1 MLKKRKYIVLIVLIM
16 CFPLLQL
23 IGKSSWII
31 IDQMETPIQTE
42 YIPFQ
47 TDSLQEVIYNGQ
59 KQTIIVDDT
68 DQNFDAESCMYTYY
82 HEDDLTTSLGSDGVI
97 HAGNYKVIVTYEGK
111 EIDVVDFKIKPKEL
125 HIQALNHTITY
136 GDLPTNVGVEYSG
149 FVDGENETILNGEL
163 QYTYDYHQYDNVGE
177 YHIIPGGFTHSNYHI
192 IYDNGTLTVNQ
203 KGITISWSNSDHLI
217 YTGNDLKPSV
227 TLEGVYNNECTPIVE
242 VQKENTTEWQ
252 NQAIHA
258 GKYTAK
264 VSLEGNKAQNYQ
276 VLENTNESF
285 TIQKAPFSV
294 AWKDY
299 TTTIIYDGSYTTLSL
314 DKTLPEGLEVAYSYM
329 HSNGTVS
336 TDGAKDAGTY
346 TITATITDI
355 YDDYIIN
362 NNDTSGAIL
371 ETTLVIQPKDISNAV
386 IILNEKVYIYT
397 GSPITPSVSVKL
409 DEVILDESNYVVTYL
424 DNTNVGVATI
434 QVSGENNYSGTV
446 STTFQIIENNPD
458 GPYRVVFYDTD
469 GKTILEEMIVAS
481 GETITPP
488 AYEVTSDFEFNREFA
503 WINMDTNEEITS
515 FDQITTN
522 LNIIAQVTETRR
534 SYNLSIWYKDKDNQV
549 SSVKKNSSTAVG
561 TYNEQVYDFVNKIGV
576 TTKNDVAYG
585 DEVKLNRQIRLA
597 ETYTYNTNATTTA
610 NRYINCFYMSPV
622 DVFDWETLSN
632 GSNEDLLVYV
642 DGDNIT
648 IVVLCVQP
656 QAIVSTDVIANSTN
670 LNDTAHT
677 YYANMNDAFEA
688 CKNVSGTTYLRIYGQ
703 ARYVS
708 NTFAN
713 NGFTANTVINQYA
726 MTVNGHMFTV
736 PRYTLDI
743 SGYTLNT
750 FTDVANQKYT
760 INSDLKVI
768 LPYGREDATIDGY
781 ITKQESLSPI
791 SNSNIQSIMTIPE
804 GVTLEI
810 NGEMVIGGYLYGT
823 GGTVAARSIVINEG
837 TIIVNSGKTLTT
849 MGYLKGTGQ
858 VIVNN
863 GATLTDI
870 FKIHDW
876 PGGANAMG
884 LNNKKIFPFNCYTF
898 HNVSCETK
906 IYQGGTYKAW
916 AQLYMSNDWATA
928 QYITL
933 VGTGGLFELVDGYV
947 IKNVEDTT
955 KVTNINSSIT
965 ASNQDITQRDILD
978 IYGSFKDNS
987 VSVTAKVLISTTIT
1001 TNTDLAMPIGFT
1013 RITLKEGTGNLTK
1026 NSYKF
1031 LPGSDLVICDGAELI
1046 LNNGVKIMLY
1056 DDYPD
1061 DYSYDNGSTTTSGV
1075 NNVNSYQYR
1084 HKDIYNSDGTIK
1096 EEYQAAITVDGKLTI
1111 HGYLAGTV
1119 KTTSNTGFITLTNNS
1134 LTISELTS
1142 LKYGRTGS
1150 TATVS
1155 SRTYY
1160 ARGHIVGSD
1169 FDLAQFIAGK
1179 TYQAVSFNGSFGWIA
1194 TDNEIT
1200 LGYDANG
1207 GILTDSE
1214 QEGPYATGIG
1224 GYTITTIDV
1233 TDPIREHYIFE
1244 GWYMDKECTIPAI
1257 GQIVFVDTILYAK
1270 WKPIQYNIHYI
1281 FDYFNCVDYADIV
1294 NPNVTT
1300 YNIEDVIALLTP
1312 TSASNYVF
1320 GGWYTDADHTQR
1332 VTTIQGELYGE
1343 DITLYG
1349 LWYPAGTETY
1359 LIQYETNNSDYHL
1372 DSEEIISTAT
1382 STYQTPNLGDRNDD
1396 ITYPQYFVG
1405 WFMDAEFTEPYS
1417 GTIDGNTT
1425 LYAKW
1430 EQKLVVRID
1439 LANEIKPIE
1448 VRYVQPAEGLT
1459 IELNDYNPVKQGY
1472 RFDQWVVTG
1481 ATISGTIVDLPNEN
1495 GVEVSIT
1502 ATYIRQ
1508 YTITIEGD
1516 TGYIKVENT
1525 NGVISS
1531 GAIVDEGSTL
1541 TVTSTDSKT
1550 TATITIGASITNV
1563 AENKSQ
1569 TVTVTGDVKVVATR
1583 KSGCFAKGTP
1593 ILLSDGTYRNIE
1605 DISVG
1610 DKILTFNHETGKTEE
1625 QIVTYIPYHSINVY
1639 QVLELEFENGKYIKV
1654 LYAHGFMNAQTRKY
1668 EEISYSNVSMMV
1680 GNEYVFLNEQGQL
1693 TTSKLKSYEIY
1704 DEITE
1709 CYSISSSY
1717 NLNHIVNGAL
1727 CISDD
1732 IQGLYNYFEL
1742 DENFKYDEVLKEQ
1755 DIQKYGLLSYEE
1767 VADFMTREIYE
1778 LFNVKYLSVSIGK
1791 GLITRDIMI
1800 AYIKQFA

>member
-1 MLKKRKYIVLIVLIM
+1 MLKKRKYIVLIILMM

-31 IDQMETPIQTE
+31 IDQMQTPIQTE

-47 TDSLQEVIYNGQ
+47 TDSIQEVVYNGQ

-68 DQNFDAESCMYTYY
+68 DQDFDAELCTYMYY

-97 HAGNYKVIVTYEGK
+97 HAGNYKVIVSYEGK
-111 EIDVVDFKIKPKEL
+111 QIDVVDFKIKPKEL
-125 HIQALNHTITY
+125 HIQALDHTITY
-136 GDLPTNVGVEYSG
+136 GDLPTNVGVQYSG
-149 FVDGENETILNGEL
+149 FIEGENESILNGEL
-163 QYTYDYHQYDNVGE
+163 QYIYDYHQYDNVGE
-177 YHIIPGGFTHSNYHI
+177 YHITPKGLTHSNYHI
-192 IYDNGTLTVNQ
+192 IYDSGVLTVNQ
-203 KGITISWSNSDHLI
+203 KIITISWSSVEHLV

-227 TLEGVYNNECTPIVE
+227 TLEGVYNNECTAIVE

-252 NQAIHA
+252 RQAIHA
-258 GKYTAK
+258 GAYVAK
-264 VSLEGNKAQNYQ
+264 VSLEGDKAPNYSL
-276 VLENTNESF
+276 LENTNESF
-285 TIQKAPFSV
+285 TIQKAPFSIS
-294 AWKDY
+294 WKDY
-299 TTTIIYDGSYTTLSL
+299 VTPIIYDGSYRTLLL
-314 DKTLPEGLEVAYSYM
+314 DKTLPEGLEAVYSYI

-346 TITATITDI
+346 TVTATITDT
-355 YDDYIIN
+355 YNDYIIN
-362 NNDTSGAIL
+362 NNHTSGVIL
-371 ETTLVIQPKDISNAV
+371 ETTLVIEAKDISSAE
-386 IILNEKVYIYT
+386 IILNEKVYIHT
-397 GSPITPSVSVKL
+397 GHPITPSIIVSL
-409 DEVILDESNYVVTYL
+409 DNLILEVSNYTVTYV
-424 DNTNVGVATI
+424 DNTDVGTATI
-434 QVSGENNYSGTV
+434 QVSGKDNYFGTI

-469 GKTILEEMIVAS
+469 GTTILEEMIVPS
-481 GETITPP
+481 GESITPP

-503 WINMDTNEEITS
+503 WINMETSEEITS

-522 LNIIAQVTETRR
+522 LNIMAQVTETRR

-549 SSVKKNSSTAVG
+549 SSVKKNSSAAVG
-561 TYNEQVYDFVNKIGV
+561 TYNEQVYDFVNRIGE
-576 TTKNDVAYG
+576 TRHSNILYGSDVSLS
-585 DEVKLNRQIRLA
+585 KQIRLA

-622 DVFDWETLSN
+622 DLFDWETLSS
-632 GSNEDLLVYV
+632 GSNSDMLVYV

-670 LNDTAHT
+670 LDDTAHT

-688 CKNVSGTTYLRIYGQ
+688 CKNVSGTVYLRIYGQ
-703 ARYVS
+703 ARYAG
-708 NTFAN
+708 NTLAYHC
-713 NGFTANTVINQYA
+713 FTTNTTINQYA
-726 MTVNGHMFTV
+726 MTVNNHMFTV
-736 PRYTLDI
+736 PKYTLDI

-750 FTDVANQKYT
+750 FTDDANQKYT
-760 INSDLKVI
+760 INSNLKVI
-768 LPYGREDATIDGY
+768 LPYGREDDTAVGY
-781 ITKQESLSPI
+781 ITQQEGAAAI
-791 SNSNIQSIMTIPE
+791 SGGYIQSVMTIPE

-810 NGEMVIGGYLYGT
+810 NGEMIIGGYIYST
-823 GGTVAARSIVINEG
+823 GGFTNSHAVVMNEG
-837 TIIVNSGKTLTT
+837 TIIVNAGTTLTT

-858 VIVNN
+858 VIVNQD
-863 GATLTDI
+863 ATLTDI
-870 FKIHDW
+870 FKIYDW

-906 IYQGGTYKAW
+906 IYQGATYKAW

-933 VGTGGLFELVDGYV
+933 VGAGGLFELIDGYV

-965 ASNQDITQRDILD
+965 TSNQDITQRDILD

-987 VSVTAKVLISTTIT
+987 VSVTAKVLITATIT

-1013 RITLKEGTGNLTK
+1013 RITLKEGTGTLTK

-1031 LPGSDLVICDGAELI
+1031 LPGSDLVICEGAELI
-1046 LNNGVKIMLY
+1046 LNDGVKVMLY

-1061 DYSYDNGSTTTSGV
+1061 DYSYENGSSTTSGV
-1075 NNVNSYQYR
+1075 NNVNSYHYR

-1096 EEYQAAITVDGKLTI
+1096 EEYQANVTVDGKLTI

-1119 KTTSNTGFITLTNNS
+1119 KTTSTTGSITLTHNS

-1155 SRTYY
+1155 NRTYY
-1160 ARGHIVGSD
+1160 ARGHIVGSGL
-1169 FDLAQFIAGK
+1169 DLAQFIAGK

-1200 LGYDANG
+1200 IGYDANG
-1207 GILTDSE
+1207 GSLTDSE
-1214 QEGPYATGIG
+1214 QQGPYITGIS
-1224 GYTITTIDV
+1224 GYTIETIGV
-1233 TDPIREHYIFE
+1233 TNPIREHYIFE
-1244 GWYMDKECTIPAI
+1244 GWYIDKACTIPAI
-1257 GQIVFVDTILYAK
+1257 GQTVFVDTILYAK
-1270 WKPIQYNIHYI
+1270 WKPIQYNVNYV
-1281 FDYFNCVDYADIV
+1281 FDYFNCVDNADID
-1294 NPNVTT
+1294 NTNVTT
-1300 YNIEDVIALLTP
+1300 YNVEDNIALLIP
-1312 TSASNYVF
+1312 TSGSNYVF
-1320 GGWYTDADHTQR
+1320 GGWYIDSEHTQR
-1332 VTTIQGELYGE
+1332 ITSIQGALYGE

-1359 LIQYETNNSDYHL
+1359 LIQYETNNPDYHF

-1382 STYQTPNLGDRNDD
+1382 DTYQTPDLTGRNHD

-1405 WFMDAEFTEPYS
+1405 WFMDAEFAQPYL
-1417 GTIDGNTT
+1417 GTIDGNMT

-1439 LANEIKPIE
+1439 LSNEVTPLE

-1459 IELNDYNPVKQGY
+1459 IELNNYNPVKEGY
-1472 RFDQWVVTG
+1472 RFDQWIVTG

-1495 GVEVSIT
+1495 GAEVSIT
-1502 ATYIRQ
+1502 ATYIKQ
-1508 YTITIEGD
+1508 YQITIEGD
-1516 TGYIKVENT
+1516 TQYIKVETT
-1525 NGVISS
+1525 NGTVSS
-1531 GAIVDEGSTL
+1531 GDIVDEGTSL

-1550 TATITIGASITNV
+1550 TATITIGSKITNV
-1563 AENKSQ
+1563 SASGSQ
-1569 TVTVTGDVKVVATR
+1569 TVAITGDAKIVATR

-1625 QIVTYIPYHSINVY
+1625 QIVTYIPYHSINIY
-1639 QVLELEFENGKYIKV
+1639 QVLELEFENGKHIKV

-1680 GNEYVFLNEQGQL
+1680 GNEYIFINEQGQL
-1693 TTSKLKSYEIY
+1693 TSSKLKSYAIY
-1704 DEITE
+1704 DEMTE

-1732 IQGLYNYFEL
+1732 IQGLYNYFE
-1742 DENFKYDEVLKEQ
+1742 YDETLKEQ
-1755 DIQKYGLLSYEE
+1755 DIQKYGLLAYEE

-1791 GLITRDIMI
+1791 GLITRDIMM

>member
-16 CFPLLQL
+16 CLPLLQL

-47 TDSLQEVIYNGQ
+47 TDSLQEVVYNGQ
-59 KQTIIVDDT
+59 KQTIVVDDT
-68 DQNFDAESCMYTYY
+68 DQDFDSELCTYTYY
-82 HEDDLTTSLGSDGVI
+82 HEDDLLTSLGSDGVI
-97 HAGNYKVIVTYEGK
+97 HAGNYKVIVSYEGK
-111 EIDVVDFKIKPKEL
+111 QIDVVDFRIKPKEL

-136 GDLPTNVGVEYSG
+136 GDLPANVGVQYSG
-149 FVDGENETILNGEL
+149 FVEGENESVLNGQL

-177 YHIIPGGFTHSNYHI
+177 YHIIPNGFTNSNYHI
-192 IYDNGTLTVNQ
+192 IYDNGILTVNQ
-203 KGITISWSNSDHLI
+203 KIITISWDNLEQLVYS
-217 YTGNDLKPSV
+217 GNDLKPSV
-227 TLEGVYNNECTPIVE
+227 TLEGVYNNECNAIVE
-242 VQKENTTEWQ
+242 VQKENMTEWQ
-252 NQAIHA
+252 TQAIHA
-258 GKYTAK
+258 GAYVAK
-264 VSLEGNKAQNYQ
+264 VSLEGDKAPNYQ
-276 VLENTNESF
+276 LLENTNESF

-294 AWKDY
+294 SWKDY
-299 TTTIIYDGSYTTLSL
+299 TTPIVYDGSYKTLSL
-314 DKTLPEGLEVAYSYM
+314 DKTLPEGLDAVYSYI
-329 HSNGTVS
+329 HSNGAVS

-346 TITATITDI
+346 TVIATITDT
-355 YDDYIIN
+355 YEDYIIN
-362 NNDTSGAIL
+362 NNDTSGAVL
-371 ETTLVIQPKDISNAV
+371 ETTLVIDTKDISSAEIV
-386 IILNEKVYIYT
+386 LNEKVYIYT
-397 GSPITPSVSVKL
+397 GAPITPSIIVNL
-409 DEVILDESNYVVTYL
+409 DNSILDESNYTITYT
-424 DNTNVGVATI
+424 DNTNAGIATI
-434 QVSGENNYSGTV
+434 QVNGKNNYSGTI

-469 GKTILEEMIVAS
+469 GTTILEEMIVSS
-481 GETITPP
+481 GESVTPP
-488 AYEVTSDFEFNREFA
+488 TYQVTSDFEFNREFA
-503 WINMDTNEEITS
+503 WLNMETSEEMTS

-549 SSVKKNSSTAVG
+549 SSVKKNSSAAVG
-561 TYNEQVYDFVNKIGV
+561 TYSEQVYDFVNKIGE
-576 TTKNDVAYG
+576 TTHSNVLYG
-585 DEVKLNRQIRLA
+585 SDISLSRQIRLA

-622 DVFDWETLSN
+622 DLFDWETLSN
-632 GSNEDLLVYV
+632 GSNSDMLVYV

-703 ARYVS
+703 ARYAG
-708 NTFAN
+708 NTLAYHC
-713 NGFTANTVINQYA
+713 FTANTAINQYA
-726 MTVNGHMFTV
+726 MTVNNHMFTV
-736 PRYTLDI
+736 PKYTLDI

-750 FTDVANQKYT
+750 FTDVASQKYT
-760 INSDLKVI
+760 INSNLNVI
-768 LPYGREDATIDGY
+768 LPYGREDDTAVGY
-781 ITKQESLSPI
+781 ITQQESAAAI
-791 SNSNIQSIMTIPE
+791 SSGYIQSIMTIPE

-810 NGEMVIGGYLYGT
+810 NGQMTIGGYVYST
-823 GGTVAARSIVINEG
+823 GGFTNSHAVVMNEG
-837 TIIVNSGKTLTT
+837 TIIVNAGTTLTT

-858 VIVNN
+858 VIVNKD
-863 GATLTDI
+863 GTLTDI
-870 FKIHDW
+870 FKIYDW

-884 LNNKKIFPFNCYTF
+884 LNNKKIFPFNCYSF

-906 IYQGGTYKAW
+906 IYYGATYKAW
-916 AQLYMSNDWATA
+916 AQLYMANSWATA

-933 VGTGGLFELVDGYV
+933 VGAGGLFELIDGYV

-955 KVTNINSSIT
+955 KITNINSSIT
-965 ASNQDITQRDILD
+965 TSNQDITQRDILD
-978 IYGSFKDNS
+978 IYGSFKDNT
-987 VSVTAKVLISTTIT
+987 VSVTAKVLFSTTIT

-1031 LPGSDLVICDGAELI
+1031 LPGSSLEICEGAELI
-1046 LNNGVKIMLY
+1046 LNNGVKLMLY
-1056 DDYPD
+1056 EEYPD
-1061 DYSYDNGSTTTSGV
+1061 DYSISGATD
-1075 NNVNSYQYR
+1075 SIRYSKQ
-1084 HKDIYNSDGTIK
+1084 HSAIYNADNSVK
-1096 EEYQAAITVDGKLTI
+1096 EGYQSSVMVNGKLTVY
-1111 HGYLAGTV
+1111 GYLAGTV
-1119 KTTSNTGFITLTNNS
+1119 KATSNTGSITLTNNT
-1134 LTISELTS
+1134 LTLDELIS
-1142 LKYGRTGS
+1142 LKYSSTGS

-1160 ARGHIVGSD
+1160 ARGYIVGSGS
-1169 FDLAQFIAGK
+1169 DLAQFTAGK

-1194 TDNEIT
+1194 TDNEVTIR
-1200 LGYDANG
+1200 YDANG

-1214 QEGPYATGIG
+1214 QQGPYATGIG
-1224 GYTITTIDV
+1224 GYTISTIDV
-1233 TDPIREHYIFE
+1233 SHPTREHYTFA
-1244 GWYMDKECTIPAI
+1244 GWYMDKEGIIPAL
-1257 GQIVFVDTILYAK
+1257 GQTIFIDTILYAK
-1270 WKPIQYNIHYI
+1270 WKPIEYDINYV
-1281 FDYFNCVDYADIV
+1281 FDYFNCVDNQDIN
-1294 NPNVTT
+1294 NPNVNT
-1300 YNIEDVIALLTP
+1300 YNVEDIFNLLIP

-1320 GGWYTDADHTQR
+1320 GGWYADPEHTQR
-1332 VTTIQGELYGE
+1332 VTAIQGALYGE
-1343 DITLYG
+1343 EITLYG

-1359 LIQYETNNSDYHL
+1359 LIQYETNNPDYHI

-1382 STYQTPNLGDRNDD
+1382 STYQTPNLADRNDD

-1405 WFMDAEFTEPYS
+1405 WFTDENCTQAYS
-1417 GTIDGNTT
+1417 GTIDGNMT

-1439 LANEIKPIE
+1439 LSDEVTPIE
-1448 VRYVQPAEGLT
+1448 VSYIQPTEGLT
-1459 IELNDYNPVKQGY
+1459 IELNKYNPVKEGY

-1481 ATISGTIVDLPNEN
+1481 ATVSGTTVDLPNEN
-1495 GVEVSIT
+1495 GIEVSIT
-1502 ATYIRQ
+1502 ATYIKQ
-1508 YTITIEGD
+1508 YKVTIEGD
-1516 TGYIKVENT
+1516 TNYIKVENADGVVA
-1525 NGVISS
+1525 NGS
-1531 GAIVDEGSTL
+1531 IVDEGSSL

-1550 TATITIGASITNV
+1550 TATITIGSKITNV
-1563 AENKSQ
+1563 SESGSQ
-1569 TVTVTGDVKVVATR
+1569 TVIVTGDVKVVATR

-1639 QVLELEFENGKYIKV
+1639 QVLELEFENGKRIKV

-1693 TTSKLKSYEIY
+1693 TTSKLKSYAIY

-1755 DIQKYGLLSYEE
+1755 DIQKYGLLSYDE

-1791 GLITRDIMI
+1791 GLITRDIMM